1 MKRSNL
7 WAWVLGTAAVAIIS
21 LGAVLAA
28 GYAPVLGLDLRGG
41 ISVVYRP
48 AHPVSNSILNQAVDI
63 IRNRVDAFGVSE
75 PNISTQGGDIV
86 VQLPG
91 IKDRAR
97 ALALIG
103 ETAQLLFR
111 PVQCT
116 APAYTPTKGSTP
128 PTTLPECSS
137 TTTTPTT
144 SSGQTENVPP
154 EDTSL
159 SSVPSTSPLTD
170 KADERVLLPVKGG
183 GGTRLMLGPAE
194 LTGASLHSATA
205 AVTTT
210 GQWQVNFTLTS
221 AGSPKFNALGA
232 KNLHSQVAID
242 LDGVVQSSP
251 YMQSSS
257 FGGKGQITG
266 NFTQTQAQ
274 NLALVLSYGAL
285 PVQLNQESVQ
295 SVSPTLGAASLRA
308 GLIAGLGGLALVMLY
323 TIFYYRALGIVV
335 VVGLAVTSALLWAI
349 VSFIGHTSGLALDLS
364 GIVGLIVS
372 IGVTVDSYVVYFERL
387 KDEVR
392 AGKTIRSSVD
402 KGFASAFRTI
412 LAADAVSF
420 LGALVLYVFSIAQV
434 QGFAFFLGLSTL
446 LDVVTAWAFTRPLVI
461 LLGRNRL
468 VTEAK
473 WIGVARGLASPA
485 EEPVT

>member
-7 WAWVLGTAAVAIIS
+7 WIWVIGTALVSVIA

-28 GYAPVLGLDLRGG
+28 GYGPVLGLDLQGG

-48 AHPVSNSILNQAVDI
+48 AHSVSNSLLGQTVNI
-63 IRNRVDAFGVSE
+63 IRNRVDAFGVAE

-91 IKDRAR
+91 IKDRSR
-97 ALALIG
+97 ALSLIG

-116 APAYTPTKGSTP
+116 APAYSPTKGSKP
-128 PTTLPECSS
+128 PATLPACSS
-137 TTTTPTT
+137 TQTTPSTA
-144 SSGQTENVPP
+144 SGQTENVPP
-154 EDTSL
+154 EDSAL
-159 SSVPSTSPLTD
+159 ASVPSTSPLND
-170 KADERVLLPVKGG
+170 KAKERVLIPVKGG
-183 GGTRLMLGPAE
+183 GRDMLGPAE
-194 LTGASLHSATA
+194 LTGSSLKSATA
-205 AVTTT
+205 AVSTT

-221 AGSPKFNALGA
+221 AGSPKFDQLGA

-251 YMQSSS
+251 YMQSSN

-266 NFTQTQAQ
+266 QFTQSQAQ
-274 NLALVLSYGAL
+274 NLALVLNYGAL
-285 PVQLNQESVQ
+285 PVQLNQQSVE

-308 GLIAGLGGLALVMLY
+308 GLIAGIAGLALVMLY

-335 VVGLAVTSALLWAI
+335 VAGLAVTAALLWAI

-392 AGKTIRSSVD
+392 SGKTIRSSVD
-402 KGFASAFRTI
+402 RGFVAAFRTI
-412 LAADAVSF
+412 VAADAVSF
-420 LGALVLYVFSIAQV
+420 LGALVLYLFSIAQV
-434 QGFAFFLGLSTL
+434 RGFAFFLGLSTL
-446 LDVVTAWAFTRPLVI
+446 LDVVTAWVFTRPLVI
-461 LLGRNRL
+461 LLGRNRM

-485 EEPVT
+485 EEPAV

>member
-1 MKRSNL
+1 MRHNL
-7 WAWVLGTAAVAIIS
+7 WTWVIGTAVVAFVA
-21 LGAVLAA
+21 LGAVLAV

-48 AHPVSNSILNQAVDI
+48 AHPVSNSILNQAVGI
-63 IRNRVDAFGVSE
+63 IRNRVDAFGVAE

-97 ALALIG
+97 ALSLIG

-116 APAYTPTKGSTP
+116 APAYSPKTGTKP
-128 PTTLPECSS
+128 PATLPQCA
-137 TTTTPTT
+137 TTQTTPNT

-154 EDTSL
+154 NDPTL
-159 SSVPSTSPLTD
+159 ASVPSTSPL
-170 KADERVLLPVKGG
+170 ADNANERVLLPLKGG
-183 GGTRLMLGPAE
+183 GGERLVLAPAQ
-194 LTGASLHSATA
+194 LTGAVVKSASA
-205 AVTTT
+205 AVTST
-210 GQWQVNFTLTS
+210 GQWLVNFSLTS
-221 AGSPKFNALGA
+221 AGSPKFDQLGA

-242 LDGVVQSSP
+242 LDGVVESAP
-251 YMQSSS
+251 YMQSSN

-266 NFTQTQAQ
+266 SFTQSQAKD
-274 NLALVLSYGAL
+274 LALVLTYGAL
-285 PVQLNQESVQ
+285 PVQLEKQSVE

-308 GLIAGLGGLALVMLY
+308 GLLAGLGGLGLVMLY
-323 TIFYYRALGIVV
+323 TILYYRALGIVV
-335 VVGLAVTSALLWAI
+335 VAGLGVTAALLWAI

-372 IGVTVDSYVVYFERL
+372 IGVIVDSYVVYFERL

-420 LGALVLYVFSIAQV
+420 LGALVLYIFSIAQV
-434 QGFAFFLGLSTL
+434 RGFAFFLGLSTL
-446 LDVVTAWAFTRPLVI
+446 LDVVTAWLFTRPLVI

-473 WIGVARGLASPA
+473 WIGVARGLASPV
-485 EEPVT
+485 EEPAV

>member
-7 WAWVLGTAAVAIIS
+7 WMWVVGTAVVAFVA
-21 LGAVLAA
+21 LGAVIAA
-28 GYAPVLGLDLRGG
+28 GYAPVLGLDLQGG
-41 ISVVYRP
+41 ISVIYRP
-48 AHPVSNSILNQAVDI
+48 AHAVNNSLLNQAVNI

-97 ALALIG
+97 ALSLIG

-116 APAYTPTKGSTP
+116 APDYSPTKGSKP
-128 PTTLPECSS
+128 PTTLPACS
-137 TTTTPTT
+137 TTATTPTT

-154 EDTSL
+154 NDNSL
-159 SSVPSTSPLTD
+159 ASVPSTSPLND
-170 KADERVLLPVKGG
+170 KANERVLLPIKGG
-183 GGTRLMLGPAE
+183 QRVMLGPAE
-194 LTGASLHSATA
+194 LTGAALKTATA
-205 AVTTT
+205 AVTST
-210 GQWQVNFTLTS
+210 GQWQVNFTTTS
-221 AGSPKFNALGA
+221 AGSPKFDQLGA

-266 NFTQTQAQ
+266 NFTQSEAQ

-285 PVQLNQESVQ
+285 PVQLNQQSVE

-308 GLIAGLGGLALVMLY
+308 GLIAGLAGLALVMLY

-335 VVGLAVTSALLWAI
+335 VAGLAVTAALLWAI

-402 KGFASAFRTI
+402 KGFVSAFRTI
-412 LAADAVSF
+412 VAADAVSF
-420 LGALVLYVFSIAQV
+420 LGALVLYIFSIAQV
-434 QGFAFFLGLSTL
+434 RGFAFFLGLSTL
-446 LDVVTAWAFTRPLVI
+446 LDVLTAWVFTRPLVI
-461 LLGRNRL
+461 LLGRNRA

-485 EEPVT
+485 EEAAV

>member
-1 MKRSNL
+1 MKRGNL
-7 WAWVLGTAAVAIIS
+7 WAWVIGTAAVAFIA
-21 LGAVLAA
+21 LAAVLAA
-28 GYAPVLGLDLRGG
+28 GYAPVLGLDLQGG
-41 ISVVYRP
+41 VSVIYRP
-48 AHPVSNSILNQAVDI
+48 AHPVSNSLLNQAVNI

-97 ALALIG
+97 ALSLIG
-103 ETAQLLFR
+103 ETAELLFR

-116 APAYTPTKGSTP
+116 APDYANKGSKP
-128 PTTLPECSS
+128 PATLPECS
-137 TTTTPTT
+137 TTQTTPTT
-144 SSGQTENVPP
+144 ASGQTQNVPP
-154 EDTSL
+154 EDSSL
-159 SSVPSTSPLTD
+159 SSVPSTSPLND
-170 KADERVLLPVKGG
+170 NAKDRVLLPIKGTG
-183 GGTRLMLGPAE
+183 GRLMLAPAE
-194 LTGASLHSATA
+194 LTGASIKSATA
-205 AVTTT
+205 AVTST

-221 AGSPKFNALGA
+221 AGSPKFDQLGA

-266 NFTQTQAQ
+266 NFTQAQAQ
-274 NLALVLSYGAL
+274 NLALVLNYGAL
-285 PVQLNQESVQ
+285 PVQLNKQSVE

-308 GLIAGLGGLALVMLY
+308 GLLAGLAGLGLVMLY

-335 VVGLAVTSALLWAI
+335 VAGLAVTAALLWAI

-402 KGFASAFRTI
+402 KGFTSAFRTI
-412 LAADAVSF
+412 VAADAVSF
-420 LGALVLYVFSIAQV
+420 LGALVLYIFSIAQV
-434 QGFAFFLGLSTL
+434 RGFAFFLGLSTL
-446 LDVVTAWAFTRPLVI
+446 LDVITAWTFTRPLVI
-461 LLGRNRL
+461 LLGRNRV

-485 EEPVT
+485 EEPAV

>member
-1 MKRSNL
+1 LLS
-7 WAWVLGTAAVAIIS
+7 
-21 LGAVLAA
+21 
-28 GYAPVLGLDLRGG
+28 
-41 ISVVYRP
+41 
-48 AHPVSNSILNQAVDI
+48 QAVSI
-63 IRNRVDAFGVSE
+63 IRNRVDAFGVAE

-91 IKDRAR
+91 VRDRAR
-97 ALALIG
+97 ALSLIG

-116 APAYTPTKGSTP
+116 APAFSGPRGSSP
-128 PTTLPECSS
+128 PTTLPQCSS
-137 TTTTPTT
+137 TQTTPSTA
-144 SSGQTENVPP
+144 SGQTENVPP
-154 EDTSL
+154 QDSAL
-159 SSVPSTSPLTD
+159 AKVPSTSPLHD
-170 KADERVLLPVKGG
+170 NAADRVLIPVKGG
-183 GGTRLMLGPAE
+183 GGRLMLGPAE
-194 LTGASLHSATA
+194 LTGASIRSATA

-210 GQWQVNFTLTS
+210 GQWQVNFNLTG
-221 AGSPKFNALGA
+221 AGSPKFDQLGA
-232 KNLHSQVAID
+232 KNLHNQVAID

-251 YMQSSS
+251 YMQSSN

-266 NFTQTQAQ
+266 NFTQSQAQ
-274 NLALVLSYGAL
+274 NLALVLNYGAL
-285 PVQLNQESVQ
+285 PVQLNQQSVQ

-308 GLIAGLGGLALVMLY
+308 GLLAGIAGLVLVMIY

-335 VVGLAVTSALLWAI
+335 VAGLAVTAALLWAI

-402 KGFASAFRTI
+402 KGFVAAFRTI
-412 LAADAVSF
+412 VAADAVSF
-420 LGALVLYVFSIAQV
+420 LGALVLYLFSIAQV
-434 QGFAFFLGLSTL
+434 RGFAFFLGLSTL
-446 LDVVTAWAFTRPLVI
+446 LDVVTAWVFTRPLVI
-461 LLGRNRL
+461 LLGRSRV

-473 WIGVARGLASPA
+473 WIGMARGLVSPA
-485 EEPVT
+485 EEAAV